1 MDTIDFMSPEI
12 SQSDLVA
19 FSDDQVNLK
28 RDRADRYRE
37 QVRNLREHLERYI
50 GEHAEIGL
58 AKMQIS
64 GSLAKGTALS
74 SLNDVDVAVYVTADS
89 EPIDLSRLLAL
100 LAERLKK
107 TYPNIPAERIY
118 VDDPCVVIK
127 FSGTELDVEVTPIY
141 YAGAPHWKGYLWDRF
156 TGKKI
161 LTSIPLH
168 LDFISKRKEAGP
180 DHFAQTIRLAKWWA
194 KQRER
199 DTDGFAIRSFLI
211 ELIVA
216 KLSDEGKKFNDYHVG
231 LEHFFTY
238 IQRTGLTERIAF
250 SDNYTSASL
259 PKARIDVVEIFDP
272 VNPDNNVASSMT
284 ESERRKIVE
293 AAGNALD
300 ALAFA
305 QTCQTKAEAVE
316 CWQEIMGSSF
326 NP

>member
-19 FSDDQVNLK
+19 FSDEQVNLK
-28 RDRADRYRE
+28 RDKAARYRE
-37 QVRNLREHLERYI
+37 QVGNLREHLERYI
-50 GEHAEIGL
+50 AEHPEIGL

-74 SLNDVDVAVYVTADS
+74 SLNDVDVAVYVTADG
-89 EPIDLSRLLAL
+89 EPRDLNSLLAL

-107 TYPNIPAERIY
+107 TYPNIPADRIY
-118 VDDPCVVIK
+118 IDGPCVVIK

-141 YAGAPHWKGYLWDRF
+141 YEGDPDWKGYLWDRF
-156 TGKKI
+156 TGQKI

-168 LDFISKRKEAGP
+168 LAFIRKRKEAGP

-211 ELIVA
+211 ELIIA
-216 KLSDEGKKFNDYHVG
+216 KLSDTGKKFDDYHVG

-238 IQRTGLTERIAF
+238 IQKTGLKERIAF
-250 SDNYTSASL
+250 FDNYTSARL
-259 PKARIDVVEIFDP
+259 PKVRTAVVEIFDP
-272 VNPDNNVASSMT
+272 VNPDNNVAASMT

-293 AAGNALD
+293 AAGKALD

-305 QTCQTKAEAVE
+305 QTCQTKGEAVE
-316 CWQEIMGSSF
+316 CWQELMGSSF